1 MIDPVPEIKSIAVL
15 TSGGDSPGMNA
26 AVRAVVR
33 AAWANNVEVHAVFH
47 GYQGLIEGEFEKVN
61 SNFVSNIIQRGGTV
75 LKSARSLEF
84 RTEEGRAKA
93 AKNLKERNID
103 ALVVIGGDGTFTGAN
118 ILSNEHGINVVGI
131 PGTIDNDI
139 IGTDE
144 TIGYDTALNTALEAI
159 DKIRDTA
166 DAHERMFLVEVMGR
180 DTGFIALETAIACGA
195 ELVLLPEE
203 LTDINEV
210 KSQLKNM
217 LKEQKRSSLIVV
229 AEGDET
235 GGALKLAENIKD
247 DFKQYDMKVCI
258 LGHIQRGGSPSA
270 HDRVLASRLGAAA
283 VKVLL
288 EGHSEIMV
296 GIVNNAL
303 KITPMRVAVSK
314 KKTLDYAL
322 IELAKLLR

>member
-1 MIDPVPEIKSIAVL
+1 
-15 TSGGDSPGMNA
+15 MNA

-33 AAWANNVEVHAVFH
+33 TAKAFDVNVYAVYH

-61 SNFVSNIIQRGGTV
+61 SNFVSNIIQRGGTI
-75 LKSARSLEF
+75 LKSARSDDF
-84 RTEEGRAKA
+84 RTPEGRQKA
-93 AKNLKERNID
+93 AEQLKERNID

-203 LTDINEV
+203 LTDLKEI
-210 KSQLKNM
+210 KSQLHNM

-235 GGALKLAENIKD
+235 GGALKLSENIKE
-247 DFKQYDMKVCI
+247 DFQQYDMKVCI
-258 LGHIQRGGSPSA
+258 LGHIQRGGRPSA
-270 HDRVLASRLGAAA
+270 HDRVLASRLGASA

-314 KKTLDYAL
+314 KKTLDYTL

>member
-1 MIDPVPEIKSIAVL
+1 MIQPLSEIKTIAVL

-33 AAWANNVEVHAVFH
+33 TAKAYDIDVYVVYH

-61 SNFVSNIIQRGGTV
+61 SNFVSNIIQRGGTI
-75 LKSARSLEF
+75 LKSARSDEF
-84 RTEEGRAKA
+84 RTPKGRQKA
-93 AKNLKERNID
+93 AEHLNERNID

-118 ILSNEHGINVVGI
+118 ILSNEHGVNVVGI

-195 ELVLLPEE
+195 ELALLPEE
-203 LTDINEV
+203 LTDIKEI
-210 KSQLKNM
+210 KSQLLNM

-235 GGALKLAENIKD
+235 GGALKLSEKIKE

-258 LGHIQRGGSPSA
+258 LGHIQRGGTPSA
-270 HDRVLASRLGAAA
+270 HDRVLASRLGASA

-288 EGHSEIMV
+288 EGHSEVMV

-314 KKTLDYAL
+314 KKALDYTL